1 MDPFPHVLLEDYF
14 TKSEWETCMRE
25 IERIKLHLMPGENTG
40 SARHPKTGQVT
51 KYNSGMFLG
60 DLGVSEIITMSRQ
73 HMYQEL
79 FEQID
84 CEWWRQ
90 VWRMNN
96 ANQESWLLSRYVEGQ
111 YYNTHRDSSQFTML
125 LWLHHLPKTFS
136 GGDLIFCDFDNY
148 TVPCNNNTGVIFFG
162 PLRHEVPPIK
172 GYGRYTV
179 TCFTGLK

>member
-1 MDPFPHVLLEDYF
+1 
-14 TKSEWETCMRE
+14 MRE
-25 IERIKLHLMPGENTG
+25 IQKLDVHLLPPEMTG
-40 SARHPKTGQVT
+40 SARTPNGQIT
-51 KYNSGMFLG
+51 KFNSGMFLG
-60 DLGVSEIITMSRQ
+60 ELSVSEIITMSRQ

-79 FEQID
+79 FDQID

-90 VWRMNN
+90 VWRTNN
-96 ANQESWLLSRYVEGQ
+96 VSKESWLLSRYVDGQ
-111 YYNTHRDSSQFTML
+111 YYNAHRDSAQFTLL
-125 LWLHHLPKTFS
+125 LWLHHLPKPFT

-148 TVPCNNNTGVIFFG
+148 TIPCNNNTGVIFFG